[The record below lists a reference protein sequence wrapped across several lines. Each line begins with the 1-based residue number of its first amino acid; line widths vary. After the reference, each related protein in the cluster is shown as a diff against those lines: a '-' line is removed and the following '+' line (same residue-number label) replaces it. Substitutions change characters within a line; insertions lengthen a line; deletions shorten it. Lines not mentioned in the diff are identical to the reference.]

1 MKRNDY
7 MIAQARSKAGPM
19 LHLVDNWVA
28 AYTFACEDGID
39 PETANQAEA
48 LVRYVANLDKTP
60 TRTMLMMYAN
70 KIMCV

>member
-1 MKRNDY
+1 MTRDDH
-7 MIAQARSKAGPM
+7 MIAQARSNAGPQ

-39 PETANQAEA
+39 EETQNQAEA

-60 TRTMLMMYAN
+60 TRTMLLQYA
-70 KIMCV
+70 KKLGL